1 MLCSETSV
9 QLSTSEVNSG
19 NLFSFSNIPVAK
31 KSAVSTAC
39 PHQNFNKSF
48 SARAAVPPAF
58 PSRGWIWSCNHVFP
72 AVAYTSHENEHERKI
87 DKNQHLLLWGLKPG
101 ERGPSG
107 G

>member
-19 NLFSFSNIPVAK
+19 NLFSFFNIPVAK

-39 PHQNFNKSF
+39 PQQNFNKSF